1 MKKAGPTSQRARL
14 KLAVR
19 GAVQGVGFR
28 PFIFRLATG
37 LGLAGWVNNSP
48 QGVFIEAEGLRA
60 ELEKFLLRLET
71 EKPPRSFIQSLESSW
86 LDPVG
91 YTAFEIRPS
100 ETGGDK
106 TALVLPDIATC
117 PDCLRE
123 IFDPKNRRHR
133 YPFTNCTNCGPRFSI
148 IEALPYDRVNTS
160 MKAFTMCPQCQAEY
174 DEPHSRRFHAQ
185 PNACPVCGP
194 HLELWEGSRV
204 CENAESPRSYERGY
218 GALLA
223 AAQAIREGKIVAVK
237 GLGGFHL
244 MADARNDKTVQLL
257 RERKH
262 REEKPFALMFP
273 SLESIKAECEVSP
286 LEERLLRSPEA
297 PIVLLRRLVRPH
309 PGPLPQERGNHPP
322 FLRESTTADNS
333 TVVGQI
339 GPHNGCSLSPGE
351 RGRVRAGVEQNC
363 SLVAPSIAPN
373 NPYLGAMLPYTP
385 LHHLLMAELG
395 FPVVAT
401 SGNLSDEPICTDE
414 QEALERLHDIA
425 DVFLVHNRPI
435 VRHVDDSIVRVMLDR
450 ELVLR
455 RARGFAPLP
464 IQMQNTECRMQN
476 ILAVG
481 AYLKNAVALAIGNQ
495 VFISQHIGDL
505 ETEQA
510 HSAFRHVIADFEKLY
525 EAKPQIIAADL
536 HPDYLSTKFAN
547 ELVAQA
553 SWSVGKTQTRGLCHV
568 GVQHH
573 IAHVLSCMAENEIA
587 PPVLGVSWDGTG
599 YGTDGT
605 IWGGEFFLVTDES
618 VERIA
623 HLRPF
628 RLPGGDKAVK
638 EPRRTALGLLYEI
651 SGESIFSE
659 RKVRREGAPDSTRD
673 ACAPLD
679 AFSASEL
686 ATLKTMLVK
695 KLNSPVT
702 TSTGRL
708 FDAVASLINLRQQI
722 RFEGQAAMELEFAME
737 GVETEERYEL
747 RIADCG
753 LRNTARGDA
762 RPTKTPKSEII
773 LDWSPMVEAILE
785 DVKDGIPAGIISAKF
800 HNALAESIVAVAKR
814 AGQNRVVLSGGCFQN
829 RYLTEYAV
837 RRLQAEGFRPYW
849 HQRVPPNDGGIA
861 LGQVVAA
868 WRRKE

>member
-1 MKKAGPTSQRARL
+1 VNQAGPASHRTRL

-28 PFIFRLATG
+28 PFVFRLATE

-48 QGVFIEAEGLRA
+48 QGVFIEVEGPRA
-60 ELEKFLLRLET
+60 ELEKFLLRLEI
-71 EKPPRSFIQSLESSW
+71 EKPPRSFIQSLEASW

-91 YTAFEIRPS
+91 CTAFEIRPS
-100 ETGGDK
+100 ETGGNK

-123 IFDPKNRRHR
+123 IFDSQNRHHR

-148 IEALPYDRVNTS
+148 IESLPYDRENTS
-160 MKAFTMCPQCQAEY
+160 MKKFAMCPECRDEY

-194 HLELWEGSRV
+194 QLELWPGSRV
-204 CENAESPRSYERGY
+204 CENAESPRSHERGY
-218 GALLA
+218 RALLA
-223 AAQAIREGKIVAVK
+223 AAKAIREGKIVAVK

-244 MADARNDKTVQLL
+244 MADARNDDAVRRL
-257 RERKH
+257 RERKQ

-273 SLESIKAECEVSP
+273 SLENVKAECEVSP
-286 LEERLLRSPEA
+286 LEERLLRSPES
-297 PIVLLRRLVRPH
+297 PIVLLRRLS
-309 PGPLPQERGNHPP
+309 PLTSQ
-322 FLRESTTADNS
+322 LST
-333 TVVGQI
+333 
-339 GPHNGCSLSPGE
+339 L
-351 RGRVRAGVEQNC
+351 
-363 SLVAPSIAPN
+363 IAPG

-385 LHHLLMAELG
+385 LHHLLMAEIG
-395 FPVVAT
+395 FPVIAT

-414 QEALERLHDIA
+414 REALERLGGIA

-450 ELVLR
+450 EIVLR
-455 RARGFAPLP
+455 RARGYAPLP
-464 IQMQNTECRMQN
+464 ITIGGASSTSPKHQHQKDQGVVELRPPK
-476 ILAVG
+476 IVLAVG
-481 AYLKNAVALAIGNQ
+481 AHLKNTVALSVGNQ

-510 HSAFRHVIADFEKLY
+510 HRAFRRVIADFEKLY
-525 EAKPQIIAADL
+525 EVVPQIIAADL
-536 HPDYLSTKFAN
+536 HPDYLSTKFAKEFGRA
-547 ELVAQA
+547 ELPLGLDAQQC
-553 SWSVGKTQTRGLCHV
+553 VPTII

-573 IAHVLSCMAENEIA
+573 VAHVLSCMAENEIA

-605 IWGGEFFLVTDES
+605 VWGGEFFLVTSES

-638 EPRRTALGLLYEI
+638 EPRRSALGLLHELANCQDKFVLHMQH
-651 SGESIFSE
+651 EL
-659 RKVRREGAPDSTRD
+659 VQ
-673 ACAPLD
+673 
-679 AFSASEL
+679 AFSPKEL
-686 ATLKTMLVK
+686 ATLKTMLAK

-702 TSTGRL
+702 TSMGRL
-708 FDAVASLINLRQQI
+708 FDAVASLIYLRQQI
-722 RFEGQAAMELEFAME
+722 RFEGQAAMELEFALD
-737 GVETEERYEL
+737 GVETDEAYPL
-747 RIADCG
+747 PIADCRLPIESTDRAAG
-753 LRNTARGDA
+753 ASSRITDHA
-762 RPTKTPKSEII
+762 SHV
-773 LDWSPMVEAILE
+773 LDWSMMVEEILS
-785 DVKDGIPAGIISAKF
+785 DVKEGVSVGIISARF
-800 HNALAESIVAVAKR
+800 HNALAECIVAVAKH
-814 AGQNRVVLSGGCFQN
+814 AGQNHVVLSGGCFQN
-829 RYLTEYAV
+829 RYLTERAV

-868 WRRKE
+868 LRRKE